1 VNKILMSNLPKI
13 ILAIENHRAYDQGLL
28 NGISRYANLNGHWL
42 FLYEKDGIHRALHN
56 IEKIK
61 PDGVIVRISKNEKV
75 IEKIPDKMPCII
87 LGAGETINGR
97 INIIGDSDRIGE
109 MAAEYLLSLGFKNF
123 GFCGVEQEIW
133 SHKRAVSYTKV
144 LRNAGYDVSSYS
156 YPFSAKSDF
165 ARELPAMMEWIE
177 SLSKPI
183 GIMASN
189 DERGFHVL
197 EACKAAGVNVPEEV
211 AVLGVDNDVANCEFA
226 TPPLSSIALST
237 AKAGYEAA
245 RLLDSMMR
253 EGVSSVGKKEV
264 VVKPTHVVARQS
276 TSVFAV
282 PDKVVAEAL
291 DFIRNNV
298 KMQIQVSD
306 VAEFVSVSR
315 RELERRF
322 KRYLNH
328 SIHQE
333 IKLKKVQLITKMLLE
348 TSDTISEI
356 ASELGFS
363 SIAHISRYFRDIE
376 GVSPIEYRRRNLC
389 VV

>member
-1 VNKILMSNLPKI
+1 MSNLPKI

-28 NGISRYANLNGHWL
+28 NGISRYANLNGRWL
-42 FLYEKDGIHRALHN
+42 FLYEKDGIHRSLHS

-123 GFCGVEQEIW
+123 GFCGVEREIW